1 MGLINKL
8 MGLDPATVKKD
19 LFVTRYSI
27 IPLSVNTGLIGW
39 VEECDTLNELI
50 KEYRSDHRIKDN
62 VEKNLYEKFS
72 EDFIILPLINK
83 VEIFRH
89 VM

>member
-8 MGLDPATVKKD
+8 MSLDQATIKKD

-39 VEECDTLNELI
+39 VEQCDTLNQLI
-50 KEYRSDHRIKDN
+50 KQYRTDHKIKDN
-62 VEKNLYEKFS
+62 V
-72 EDFIILPLINK
+72 
-83 VEIFRH
+83 
-89 VM
+89 

>member
-8 MGLDPATVKKD
+8 MSLDQATIKKD

-39 VEECDTLNELI
+39 VEQCDTLNELI
-50 KEYRSDHRIKDN
+50 K
-62 VEKNLYEKFS
+62 
-72 EDFIILPLINK
+72 
-83 VEIFRH
+83 
-89 VM
+89 